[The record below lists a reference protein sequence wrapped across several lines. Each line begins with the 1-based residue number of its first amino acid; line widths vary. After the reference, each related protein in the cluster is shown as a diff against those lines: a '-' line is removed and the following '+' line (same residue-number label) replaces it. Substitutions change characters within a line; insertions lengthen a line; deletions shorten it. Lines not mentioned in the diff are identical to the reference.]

1 MTQPPPPDLRVDP
14 RVLREADPAELAW
27 AVIAPA
33 YDAVSFYDGPE
44 GLAGSMRAL
53 TPGQRALLALH
64 WCVAEVSNGGF
75 DQFFSNATGLLADQA
90 VEGLRL
96 IGATEAADVV
106 VRAREV
112 FAERP
117 PAGDPDDPDFDEYED
132 SVEFDAYQERH
143 DPLQERFYA
152 LCDAEIYPKAAAY
165 VRAHPDE
172 FVR

>member
-1 MTQPPPPDLRVDP
+1 MNQPLSPDLRVDP
-14 RVLREADPAELAW
+14 QSLREADPAELAW

-44 GLAGSMRAL
+44 ALAESMRAL

-75 DQFFSNATGLLADQA
+75 DGFFTNPSGLLATEA
-90 VEGLRL
+90 VEGFRR
-96 IGATEAADVV
+96 IGATEAADLVA
-106 VRAREV
+106 RALEV

-117 PAGDPDDPDFDEYED
+117 PTGEPENPEFDEYED
-132 SVEFDAYQERH
+132 AVAFDAYDERY
-143 DPLQERFYA
+143 DPLQERFFA
-152 LCDAEIYPKAAAY
+152 LLDAEIYPKAAAY
-165 VRAHPDE
+165 VRGHPDQ